1 MTVLS
6 VHVTVKQVRSKN
18 TRIRYQN
25 AKKRLKKII
34 QDQEEE
40 LILCTHDTIQ
50 HLKPEKYI
58 TENDKKNFYPQ

>member
-1 MTVLS
+1 MTKLS
-6 VHVTVKQVRSKN
+6 KDDFSNESFKFGN
-18 TRIRYQN
+18 S
-25 AKKRLKKII
+25 KKII